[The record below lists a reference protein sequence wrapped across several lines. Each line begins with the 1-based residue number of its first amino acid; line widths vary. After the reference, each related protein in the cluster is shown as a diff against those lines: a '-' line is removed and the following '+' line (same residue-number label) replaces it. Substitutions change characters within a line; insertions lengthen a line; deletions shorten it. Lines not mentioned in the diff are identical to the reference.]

1 MKDSKVRVN
10 VNSAGKKR
18 AIDSRDDLKE
28 GNSQSYRVPSE
39 GSAAPV
45 LKWDFPGELEKKAG
59 STEAHS
65 HDSNPDK
72 KDIQEGPRGHRG
84 PGRAPDA
91 FGQSGHSTRAA
102 HTPPPG
108 SPAGAPA
115 HGAAPA
121 PGGPAAMP
129 QGPHSAAEPQR
140 LAPAA
145 AGRVPRGGRTFRVR
159 PARWGR
165 RGFAS
170 RRPAAGRRRVRVH
183 PAVWAVAV
191 LLALA
196 LALPLLVVAPGNNAP
211 EPLPPGPAPLPS
223 AEPQAAEE
231 PTVSVYVT
239 KTDTVEELPL
249 EQYLVGVLAAE
260 MPAEFQLEALK
271 AQAIAARTYIVQ
283 RLASG
288 DRSGV
293 PDGKAVVTDT
303 VSHQA
308 YIAQDEL
315 TKEWQ
320 RLGKEAELAKLQR
333 AVKETAGV
341 VMTYEGQPITAS
353 FFSTSN
359 GYTENSE
366 DYWKN
371 EIPYLRSVESPWDKQ
386 ISPKYKTTITMPR
399 SEFIG
404 KLGLADGAVPVS
416 AGGDGGASFLKV
428 LSYTQGHRI
437 ESVRV
442 GGKKFTGREVR
453 EKLGL
458 RSSQFTLHMK
468 DGEIEIT
475 TYGNGHGVGMSQ
487 YGAEGM
493 AREGYEAKE
502 ILAHYYTNISFDKTS
517 NLLSL
522 SGNSKGRIFSTEKG
536 E

>member
-1 MKDSKVRVN
+1 A
-10 VNSAGKKR
+10 AGK
-18 AIDSRDDLKE
+18 
-28 GNSQSYRVPSE
+28 
-39 GSAAPV
+39 
-45 LKWDFPGELEKKAG
+45 
-59 STEAHS
+59 
-65 HDSNPDK
+65 
-72 KDIQEGPRGHRG
+72 
-84 PGRAPDA
+84 
-91 FGQSGHSTRAA
+91 
-102 HTPPPG
+102 
-108 SPAGAPA
+108 
-115 HGAAPA
+115 
-121 PGGPAAMP
+121 
-129 QGPHSAAEPQR
+129 
-140 LAPAA
+140 
-145 AGRVPRGGRTFRVR
+145 
-159 PARWGR
+159 
-165 RGFAS
+165 
-170 RRPAAGRRRVRVH
+170 RRVRVH
-183 PAVWAVAV
+183 PAVWAVAG

-231 PTVSVYVT
+231 PMVSVYVT

-293 PDGKAVVTDT
+293 PDGKALVTDT

-315 TKEWQ
+315 TKEWR
-320 RLGKEAELAKLQR
+320 RLGKEAELAKLRQ

-341 VMTYEGQPITAS
+341 VMTYEGKPITAS

-371 EIPYLRSVESPWDKQ
+371 EIPYLRSVESPWDKE
-386 ISPKYKTTITMPR
+386 ISPKYKTTVTMPR

-416 AGGDGGASFLKV
+416 AGGDGGSSFLKV

-493 AREGYEAKE
+493 AREGYEAKA
-502 ILAHYYTNISFDKTS
+502 ILEHYYTNISFDKTS

-522 SGNSKGRIFSTEKG
+522 NTSSKNLFFNTEKV

>member
-10 VNSAGKKR
+10 VSTAGNKR
-18 AIDSRDDLKE
+18 AVDSKDVRKE
-28 GNSQSYRVPSE
+28 GSAESYQVPSE

-45 LKWDFPGELEKKAG
+45 LKWKFPEGLEKKG
-59 STEAHS
+59 GLTEEQS
-65 HDSNPDK
+65 RRSIPDTE
-72 KDIQEGPRGHRG
+72 DMQEGPRGHRG
-84 PGRAPDA
+84 PRSRPDA
-91 FGQSGHSTRAA
+91 FGESGHGPRAA
-102 HTPPPG
+102 QTPPPEH
-108 SPAGAPA
+108 PAGAPA
-115 HGAAPA
+115 QAAP
-121 PGGPAAMP
+121 
-129 QGPHSAAEPQR
+129 
-140 LAPAA
+140 
-145 AGRVPRGGRTFRVR
+145 GRVPRGGRTFRVR

-165 RGFAS
+165 RGFAA
-170 RRPAAGRRRVRVH
+170 RRPAAGKRRLRVH
-183 PAVWAVAV
+183 PAVWAVAG

-293 PDGKAVVTDT
+293 PDGKALVTDT

-315 TKEWQ
+315 TKEWR
-320 RLGKEAELAKLQR
+320 RLGKEAELAKLRQ

-341 VMTYEGQPITAS
+341 VMTYEGKPITAS

-371 EIPYLRSVESPWDKQ
+371 EIPYLRSVESPWDKK
-386 ISPKYKTTITMPR
+386 ISPKYKTTVTMPR

-416 AGGDGGASFLKV
+416 AGGDGGSSFLKV

-493 AREGYEAKE
+493 AREGYEAKA
-502 ILAHYYTNISFDKTS
+502 ILEHYYTNISFDKTS

-522 SGNSKGRIFSTEKG
+522 VAP
-536 E
+536 

>member
-1 MKDSKVRVN
+1 MKDSKVRVK
-10 VNSAGKKR
+10 VGIAGEER
-18 AIDSRDDLKE
+18 AMDPKTTPEE
-28 GNSQSYRVPSE
+28 GATGQPYQVPAE

-45 LKWDFPGELEKKAG
+45 LKWEFPGELEKTSKFAKA
-59 STEAHS
+59 HN
-65 HDSNPDK
+65 HDSISDK
-72 KDIQEGPRGHRG
+72 KESEPGPRGHRG
-84 PGRAPDA
+84 PARGPDA
-91 FGQSGHSTRAA
+91 FGQSGHGPRAA
-102 HTPPPG
+102 HTPPPDR
-108 SPAGAPA
+108 PAGAPA

-129 QGPHSAAEPQR
+129 QGPHPAPEPQR
-140 LAPAA
+140 YAQAA
-145 AGRVPRGGRTFRVR
+145 AGRAPRGGRTFRVR

-165 RGFAS
+165 RGFAA
-170 RRPAAGRRRVRVH
+170 RRPAAGGRRVRVH
-183 PAVWAVAV
+183 PAIWAVAV

-223 AEPQAAEE
+223 AEPGAAEE
-231 PTVSVYVT
+231 PTVSVYLT

-293 PDGKAVVTDT
+293 PDGKAMVTDT

-308 YIAQDEL
+308 YIAHDEL
-315 TKEWQ
+315 TEEWQ
-320 RLGKEAELAKLQR
+320 RLGKGAELGKLQQ
-333 AVKETAGV
+333 AVKETAGL
-341 VMTYEGQPITAS
+341 VMTYKGKPITAS

-386 ISPKYKTTITMPR
+386 ISPKYKTTVTMPR
-399 SEFIG
+399 SEFVG

-416 AGGDGGASFLKV
+416 AGGDGNASSFLKV

-442 GGKKFTGREVR
+442 GGKTFTGREVR

-458 RSSQFTLHMK
+458 RSSQFSLVMK
-468 DGEIEIT
+468 NGEIEIT

-502 ILAHYYTNISFDKTS
+502 ILKHYYTNISFDKTS
-517 NLLSL
+517 NLLS
-522 SGNSKGRIFSTEKG
+522 SKK
-536 E
+536 